1 MAREIK
7 TTISLDGEQ
16 KFKQSLSAATRE
28 MRVMESEL
36 KAVSAAYEAN
46 GNAAQYY
53 ASKQANLRSQI
64 SQQREI
70 ISALER
76 AVEDAAKAYGESS
89 SQVDGYAIRLNNAR
103 TRMARL
109 QKELDATDREVEELG
124 RDSVRAGR
132 QLEQGIGDGAEAAE
146 NSVKSLLQTM
156 QQDIKSI
163 GVSSA
168 VSAVTGLWDMATSA
182 YSSVSGFVEQTEEY
196 RQKLSFLEQNAATR
210 GFDFE
215 NIKTDLTEV
224 QGITRD
230 AASAIETLSNLLA
243 ADPNEWQLEK
253 AIDNLAG
260 AVISFPDTLKFE
272 SLADG
277 LQETIATGSATG
289 QFGELLERL
298 GVDLDEFNEALEK
311 SETKSG
317 DLEIALAYL
326 AKHGMSD
333 VYEKWKQNNQ
343 SMVEAQETQ
352 AELEAELAR
361 FGGTLENY
369 IVTPVK
375 SLLVDALGWVNDK
388 VDETLGAWEQD
399 KTGRTREVDPFGISD
414 TVYHQDPMGFETV
427 EEMNAAAEK
436 AAEKA
441 EEQEQIQEDLLA
453 GVNSLVSVSKSI
465 AGQEAPVN
473 AATYYGSA
481 VEQAEMAARV
491 TAVKVAEQQKEAER
505 ALIVAITDLTAGW
518 KPQKPSQTTDN
529 VTRVS
534 AADMKTILGYQ
545 SMDVAAKA
553 VDKLNEAG
561 EAAADALMSF
571 AKNWE
576 SPTASYFP
584 GIGGFKDPTAGIPSY
599 DEIAIITGPNGE
611 NILPTGIE
619 RDMGQILKDLGI
631 TLKESEPELQEAGEG
646 AGSAV
651 SSGFDAGISGMS
663 SAAYTTGAQA
673 AAQMAAGLLSQVGY
687 VAAAGSALGSAASSG
702 MGSASAGR
710 GTSGKGVIGTAAGV
724 INAVLNIDGRTFAQA
739 TAPYMSS
746 ALAVAT
752 R

>member
-36 KAVSAAYEAN
+36 KAVSAAYDAN

-124 RDSVRAGR
+124 RDSVRTGR

-182 YSSVSGFVEQTEEY
+182 FSSVSGFVEQTEEY

-215 NIKTDLTEV
+215 NLKKDLTEV

-243 ADPNEWQLEK
+243 ADPDEMQLEK

-298 GVDLDEFNEALEK
+298 GVDLEEFNAAMENSA
-311 SETKSG
+311 TKAG

-326 AKHGMSD
+326 AANGMAD
-333 VYEKWKQNNQ
+333 VYEQWQKNNQ
-343 SMVEAQETQ
+343 SMVEAQQTQ

-375 SLLVDALGWVNDK
+375 SMLVDALGWVNDK

-399 KTGRTREVDPFGISD
+399 KTGKSGEVDPFGMSEKE
-414 TVYHQDPMGFETV
+414 YHEDPMAFKTV
-427 EEMNAAAEK
+427 EEMNAAAESMK
-436 AAEKA
+436 TAAE
-441 EEQEQIQEDLLA
+441 IQE
-453 GVNSLVSVSKSI
+453 
-465 AGQEAPVN
+465 GQAREA
-473 AATYYGSA
+473 AESA
-481 VEQAEMAARV
+481 SEQRRNTEQAITAARESLDLDFV
-491 TAVKVAEQQKEAER
+491 GPMTEAQNNLTQAVAEATEQDKRTGEMLGKLYGMFTKSGIYPNVPAGG
-505 ALIVAITDLTAGW
+505 VGITGMGPADL
-518 KPQKPSQTTDN
+518 
-529 VTRVS
+529 
-534 AADMKTILGYQ
+534 KTVLGYQ

-553 VDKLNEAG
+553 ADKLNEAG
-561 EAAADALMSF
+561 EAAADALMNF
-571 AKNWE
+571 ARNWE

-584 GIGGFKDPTAGIPSY
+584 GIGGYKGPTAGIPSY

-611 NILPTGIE
+611 NILPTGIK
-619 RDMGQILKDLGI
+619 RDMDQILKDLGI

-651 SSGFDAGISGMS
+651 SSGFDSGISGMS

-739 TAPYMSS
+739 TAPYMSA

>member
-46 GNAAQYY
+46 GDAAQFY

-70 ISALER
+70 INALER

-156 QQDIKSI
+156 QQDIKNI
-163 GVSSA
+163 EVSSA

-182 YSSVSGFVEQTEEY
+182 YSSVSGFVEQTSEY

-215 NIKTDLTEV
+215 VLKTDLTEV

-243 ADPNEWQLEK
+243 ADPDARQLEK
-253 AIDNLAG
+253 AIDLLAG

-298 GVDLDEFNEALEK
+298 GVDVEEFNAALEN

-326 AKHGMSD
+326 AAHGMAD
-333 VYEKWKQNNQ
+333 VYEQWQKNNQ

-352 AELEAELAR
+352 AELEAEMAK
-361 FGGTLENY
+361 FGGHLEEY

-375 SLLVDALGWVNDK
+375 GLVTDAFAWVNQYIAGMKADMEAGK
-388 VDETLGAWEQD
+388 VTLEPGVGGEEI
-399 KTGRTREVDPFGISD
+399 TYHEDPRAFK
-414 TVYHQDPMGFETV
+414 TV

-441 EEQEQIQEDLLA
+441 EKQEQIQEDLLA
-453 GVNSLVSVSKSI
+453 GVNSIVSASKSN
-465 AGQEAPVN
+465 AGQTAQVN
-473 AATYYGSA
+473 AATYYGSP
-481 VEQAEMAARV
+481 VDQAEMAARV

-518 KPQKPSQTTDN
+518 KTQKTSQATDN

-534 AADMKTILGYQ
+534 AADMKTIIGYQ

-553 VDKLNEAG
+553 ADKLNAAG

-576 SPTASYFP
+576 SP
-584 GIGGFKDPTAGIPSY
+584 GISPFTTQTGGFRAPSAGIPSWT
-599 DEIAIITGPNGE
+599 EVPAVITGPNGE

-631 TLKESEPELQEAGEG
+631 TIKEAEPELQEAGEG

-651 SSGFDAGISGMS
+651 SSGFDSGISGMS

-687 VAAAGSALGSAASSG
+687 VAAAGSALGGAASSG

-710 GTSGKGVIGTAAGV
+710 GTSGNGVINTAAGV
-724 INAVLNIDGRTFAQA
+724 INAVMNIDGRAFAQV
-739 TAPYMSS
+739 TAPYLSS
-746 ALAVAT
+746 ALAVVT

>member
-132 QLEQGIGDGAEAAE
+132 QLEQGIGDGAETAE

-156 QQDIKSI
+156 QQDIRSI
-163 GVSSA
+163 EVSSA

-182 YSSVSGFVEQTEEY
+182 FSSVSGFVDQTAEY

-215 NIKTDLTEV
+215 SLKKDLTEV

-243 ADPNEWQLEK
+243 ADPDARQLEK
-253 AIDNLAG
+253 AIDLLAG

-298 GVDLDEFNEALEK
+298 GVDVEKFNAAMENSA
-311 SETKSG
+311 TKAG

-326 AKHGMSD
+326 AANGMAD
-333 VYEKWKQNNQ
+333 VYEQWQKNNQ

-352 AELEAELAR
+352 AELEAEMAK
-361 FGGTLENY
+361 FGGHLEEY

-375 SLLVDALGWVNDK
+375 GLVTDAFAWVNEYIAGMKADM
-388 VDETLGAWEQD
+388 DAGNITLEPGVGGE
-399 KTGRTREVDPFGISD
+399 EIIYHEDPR
-414 TVYHQDPMGFETV
+414 GFKTV

-441 EEQEQIQEDLLA
+441 EEQAQIQEDLLA

-518 KPQKPSQTTDN
+518 KPQKPSQTTDS

-545 SMDVAAKA
+545 NLDVAAKA
-553 VDKLNEAG
+553 ADKLNEAG

-571 AKNWE
+571 AKNWK

-584 GIGGFKDPTAGIPSY
+584 GIGGYKGPTAGIPSY

-611 NILPTGIE
+611 NILPTGIK
-619 RDMGQILKDLGI
+619 RDMDQILKDLGI

-651 SSGFDAGISGMS
+651 SSGFDSGISGMS

>member
-156 QQDIKSI
+156 QQDIRSI
-163 GVSSA
+163 EVSSA

-182 YSSVSGFVEQTEEY
+182 YSSVTGFVEQTAEY

-215 NIKTDLTEV
+215 ILKTDLTEV

-298 GVDLDEFNEALEK
+298 EIDVDEFNEALEK

-343 SMVEAQETQ
+343 AMVEAQQTQ

-375 SLLVDALGWVNDK
+375 SLLVDALGWVNDTIEREEEKKAVEKSLEGK
-388 VDETLGAWEQD
+388 VESGEIDQETANAINNWVDKSNKARILQDFGKFTSAGANW
-399 KTGRTREVDPFGISD
+399 
-414 TVYHQDPMGFETV
+414 
-427 EEMNAAAEK
+427 
-436 AAEKA
+436 
-441 EEQEQIQEDLLA
+441 
-453 GVNSLVSVSKSI
+453 LVSASKSI

-518 KPQKPSQTTDN
+518 KPQKTSQETDN

-534 AADMKTILGYQ
+534 AADMKTILGYK

-571 AKNWE
+571 AKNWK

-584 GIGGFKDPTAGIPSY
+584 GIGGFKGPTAGIPSY

-651 SSGFDAGISGMS
+651 SSGFDSGISGMS